1 MNMKYHFHR
10 DTIMAT
16 IFFFVVLWALSA
28 TVQMSILEPGK
39 IELPDFDH
47 TDVIYSQSPPNPVR
61 FDPKI
66 VIVNVG
72 TIDRAGIAA
81 VIQATNAM
89 QPAVIGVD
97 LTFAGAKD
105 PAQDSM
111 LAASISG
118 KTNIVMCTE
127 RGGHGKESDGYF
139 AGYAMHKGY
148 GNFYGE
154 PANMVRYFR
163 PFHEKDT
170 SFTAAILNIAD
181 PGAFA
186 RLYKR
191 NHHEQAI
198 NYTRRD
204 TEYLVIDYR
213 ALLNGLVDEQAIKG
227 KIVLVGLYDRNPY
240 NIEDKHLT
248 PMNHT
253 FIGRTLP
260 DMHGVMIH
268 ANILSMMLTDNYI
281 TQAAGWVSKLLGVL
295 LAWVCMGILVRY
307 IVNKHIWFHIIVKVW
322 QSVAIFVLFALNVL
336 LLKYGHIR
344 LDVSLA
350 LAVLIFAPELLYLYE
365 IFAMWLESRFNHKTI
380 FKSH

>member
-1 MNMKYHFHR
+1 MKYHFHR

-16 IFFFVVLWALSA
+16 IFFFVVLWLLSA

-47 TDVIYSQSPPNPVR
+47 TDIVFSQLPPNPVH
-61 FDPKI
+61 FDPK
-66 VIVNVG
+66 VVVVNVG

-81 VIQATNAM
+81 VIQATSNM
-89 QPAVIGVD
+89 QPAAMGVD
-97 LTFAGAKD
+97 LTFTGAKD

-111 LAASISG
+111 LIAAIAG
-118 KTNIVMCTE
+118 KPNIVMCSE
-127 RGGHGKESDGYF
+127 LAEHGNKEGYF
-139 AGYAMHKGY
+139 DRYAQHRGY

-154 PANMVRYFR
+154 AANMVRYFR
-163 PFHEKDT
+163 PFHGHDT
-170 SFTAAILNIAD
+170 SLTAAVLNIAN
-181 PGAFA
+181 PQAFA

-191 NHHEQAI
+191 DHDVQTI

-204 TEYLVIDYR
+204 SEYLVIDYR

-227 KIVLVGLYDRNPY
+227 KIVLVGVYDRNPN

-268 ANILSMMLTDNYI
+268 ANILSMMLADNYI
-281 TQAAGWVSKLLGVL
+281 SRAGGWISKLLGVL
-295 LAWVCMGILVRY
+295 LCWICMGVLVKY

-322 QSVAIFVLFALNVL
+322 QSVAIFVLFALNIL
-336 LLKYGHIR
+336 LFKYGHVK
-344 LDVSLA
+344 LDVTLA
-350 LAVLIFAPELLYLYE
+350 LSVLIFAPELLYLYE